1 MMFSYIAT
9 EATFPT
15 IIASGS
21 YWAIPGSTC
30 NVLQPTSSGND
41 FSQLIGSRNVDIL
54 RVLTK
59 ETDIQSIALRP
70 ITASPQDVI
79 YWKLIG

>member
-41 FSQLIGSRNVDIL
+41 FS
-54 RVLTK
+54 
-59 ETDIQSIALRP
+59 
-70 ITASPQDVI
+70 
-79 YWKLIG
+79 